1 MPIESRLDSWKKIAV
16 YLQRDERTVRRW
28 HTNSGL
34 PVHHVPGSKH
44 GSVFAYR
51 AEVDA
56 WLNYGLG
63 ADVSSLSK
71 PVVHSS
77 VSEAME
83 LWECRS
89 EKNLLRIIEFS
100 QKAIIE
106 NPRDAEA
113 YGLLAS
119 AYIWAAYIDLVP
131 ASYAFVR
138 AERAV
143 RKALTSNPR
152 QIYAQS
158 AEAWLMM
165 CSSHD
170 RQLAET
176 HFRECL
182 ATSSNLSF
190 ALIGLATVCVTKRE
204 FDETKNLAMG
214 AWTADPLSASVSYA
228 VIRLH
233 YCMGEFNRVI
243 SEAQRAIS
251 VGETSSGLRGI
262 IGLAYAAL
270 GQEAEALRELRETS
284 DTYPTNLFVKGA
296 LGYVYAVSGHLQEAK
311 AILAQLVTEQP
322 HMKASSTYAT
332 ALVCAGL
339 NDGEQALQWLKK
351 GEEDFSIWSLT
362 IELDEA
368 FAFLKHD
375 DRFLAIADQLHASRC
390 QTSC

>member
-1 MPIESRLDSWKKIAV
+1 MSIESRLDSWKKIAV
-16 YLQRDERTVRRW
+16 YLQRDERTVQRW

-51 AEVDA
+51 AEIDT
-56 WLNYGLG
+56 WLNAGLG

-89 EKNLLRIIEFS
+89 ERNLLPIIEFS
-100 QKAIIE
+100 QKAILE

-138 AERAV
+138 AERGV
-143 RKALTSNPR
+143 RKALRSNPR
-152 QIYAQS
+152 QIYAQC

-165 CSSHD
+165 CSNPN
-170 RQLAET
+170 RKLAEE
-176 HFRECL
+176 HFRECI
-182 ATSSNLSF
+182 AASSSLSF
-190 ALIGLATVCVTKRE
+190 ALIGLATICVMKRE
-204 FDETKNLAMG
+204 FDEAKNLTAR
-214 AWTADPLSASVSYA
+214 AWDAEPLSTSVSYA

-251 VGETSSGLRGI
+251 IGENSSGLRGI
-262 IGLAYAAL
+262 VGLAYAAL
-270 GQEAEALRELRETS
+270 GQEAEALKELQEATN
-284 DTYPTNLFVKGA
+284 TYPANLFVKGA
-296 LGYVYAVSGHLQEAK
+296 LGYAYAVSGHPVEAK
-311 AILAQLVTEQP
+311 AILAQLVAEQP
-322 HMKASSTYAT
+322 LMRASSTYAT

-339 NDGEQALQWLKK
+339 NDSEQALHWLEKS
-351 GEEDFSIWSLT
+351 EEDFSIWSLT
-362 IELDEA
+362 LELDEA
-368 FAFLKHD
+368 FAFLKHN
-375 DRFLAIADQLHASRC
+375 DRFLAIADQLHVPRC
-390 QTSC
+390 Q